1 MASATPTPGSA
12 APVAFYRLQLT
23 PDFGFERAE
32 RSLDL
37 IAGLGCSH
45 AYLSPIFEA
54 VPGSRHGYDV
64 TDPTRV
70 RAEFGGREG
79 FERFV
84 RACRRRGLGVLID
97 IVPNHMASSEH
108 GPQWRDVLSRGE
120 ASAFARW
127 FDLRWRPFG
136 ATGHRR
142 LLLPILGAPLR
153 RAVDE
158 GQVRV
163 VREGA
168 SLAID
173 AHGRRL
179 PLRDDAGHA
188 SEELEDLLE
197 SQHYAL
203 VHWELAREL
212 VAYRRYFDIGDLV
225 ALRMD
230 DEAVFSETHALVD
243 ELASAGL
250 IDGVRVDHIDG
261 LADPAEYTRRL
272 RALLRGAYERT
283 GRAGDALIYVE
294 KTLGDGERL
303 PRDWPVDGTTG
314 YDLLSSLTGLL
325 AHPGGLATIGSW
337 YAHATGATPDLE
349 SAALAKKLEVSE
361 RLFRGETD
369 ELVDA
374 AIVLAWASSGTRDI
388 RPSDIRR
395 AVIASAARCPV
406 VRTYLTP
413 GCASDDDVRAVHGA
427 CDGAAQMLGDAEA
440 LRALEFVRD
449 ALLGP
454 ARPGD
459 DAGRDR
465 LRWEFVTMWQ
475 RMTVPLAA
483 KGFEDATLYNDARC
497 LALNEIGV
505 EARAWEGGCSLEDFH
520 GANERRVGDHPV
532 AMTTTSTHDTK
543 RSEDVR
549 ARLFSLTTLAG
560 EWIAR
565 AEEWAAA
572 NAALKDRVD
581 GKPAPDR
588 VDELFT
594 YQTLLGAWPLNEDEL
609 PGFVERVRR
618 YVVKAA
624 RESGRH
630 SNWIT
635 PNGAY
640 ESAWERFV
648 ERLCDEAAPRSFRD
662 GFHSLRE
669 RIALRGMENSLAQCA
684 LKVFSPG
691 VPDIYWGNDRWDFSL
706 VDPDNRRP
714 VDFGAAGESFDAVGV
729 ASVETAR
736 ALLASWRDGRVKQ
749 FVLREALR
757 ARRSLPGLFTGGSV
771 VRLSRRGDPFVAF
784 ERRLGERRAVIVA
797 TRGWGAACP
806 MVGESWGDAAIEVEG
821 AQGVVWR
828 DVFTG
833 RDRSIGSRAM
843 VRDLLD
849 VFPVGAFVS
858 ERAR

>member
-1 MASATPTPGSA
+1 MGSTD
-12 APVAFYRLQLT
+12 PIAFYRLQLT
-23 PDFGFERAE
+23 PDFGFEHAART
-32 RSLDL
+32 LDL

-70 RAEFGGREG
+70 RSEFGGREG

-84 RACRRRGLGVLID
+84 RACRERGLGVLID

-108 GPQWRDVLSRGE
+108 GPQWRDVLARGE
-120 ASAFARW
+120 SSRFAKW

-136 ATGHRR
+136 AAGHRR

-153 RAVDE
+153 RAVEE

-163 VREGA
+163 VRDGA
-168 SLAID
+168 SVAIE

-179 PLRDDAGHA
+179 PLRDDPAHA
-188 SEELEDLLE
+188 SEELDELLE

-230 DEAVFSETHALVD
+230 DEEVFRETHALVGD
-243 ELASAGL
+243 LASEGL

-272 RALLRGAYERT
+272 RGLLRDAYARGSRDGA
-283 GRAGDALIYVE
+283 ALIYVE
-294 KTLGDGERL
+294 KTLGEDERL

-314 YDLLSSLTGLL
+314 YDLLSSLTGVL
-325 AHPGGLATIGSW
+325 ADSGGLATIGSW
-337 YAHATGATPDLE
+337 YARATGSTPDLE
-349 SAALAKKLEVSE
+349 NAALAKKLEVSE

-374 AIVLAWASSGTRDI
+374 AIVLAWASPSTRDI
-388 RPSDIRR
+388 RPSDVRR

-413 GCASDDDVRAVHGA
+413 DHASDDDVRAAHAA
-427 CDGAAQMLGDAEA
+427 CDAAAQILGDADA

-449 ALLGP
+449 ALVGP
-454 ARPGD
+454 SRPGD
-459 DAGRDR
+459 DAGRER
-465 LRWEFVTMWQ
+465 LRWAFVTMWQ

-505 EARAWEGGCSLEDFH
+505 EARAWEGGCTVGDFH
-520 GANERRVGDHPV
+520 DANGRRVGDHPL

-549 ARLFSLTTLAG
+549 ARLFALTTLGA
-560 EWIAR
+560 EWVAL
-565 AEEWAAA
+565 ADEWAEA
-572 NAALKDRVD
+572 NASLKDRV
-581 GKPAPDR
+581 GGVPAPDAI
-588 VDELFT
+588 DELFT
-594 YQTLLGAWPLNEDEL
+594 YQTLLGAWPLHGDEL
-609 PGFVERVRR
+609 PEFVQRVRR

-635 PNGAY
+635 PNGEY
-640 ESAWERFV
+640 EAAWERFV
-648 ERLCDEAAPRSFRD
+648 ERVCAPVAAREFRD
-662 GFHSLRE
+662 GFHALRE
-669 RIALRGMENSLAQCA
+669 RVALRGMENSLTQCV
-684 LKVFSPG
+684 LKAFAPG
-691 VPDIYWGNDRWDFSL
+691 APDIYWGNDRWDFSL

-714 VDFGAAGESFDAVGV
+714 VDFGAAGESLATVGG

-736 ALLASWRDGRVKQ
+736 ELLSSWLDGRVKQ
-749 FVLREALR
+749 FVVREVLR
-757 ARRSLPGLFTGGSV
+757 ARRASPGLFTRGGV
-771 VRLSRRGDPFVAF
+771 VALSRQGDPFVAF
-784 ERRLGERRAVIVA
+784 ERRLGERCAVVVA
-797 TRGWGAACP
+797 SRGWGPACP
-806 MVGESWGDAAIEVEG
+806 MVGAAWGDASVEIEGGKGG
-821 AQGVVWR
+821 AWR
-828 DVFTG
+828 EVFTG
-833 RDRSIGSRAM
+833 RERALGGRAAL
-843 VRDLLD
+843 RDLLD
-849 VFPVGAFVS
+849 VFPVAAFV
-858 ERAR
+858 RGPGR